1 VGRAAPWMPA
11 THSHCSLISNS
22 LRSAVMPLA
31 PAPLPRSPCKPI
43 EAAVGDP
50 SRHGGGR
57 PLRARARAAP
67 WAHPRAALAVLGLFP
82 TEAAMLVFAAALCVV
97 EVVVEPVHAVDL
109 VPAEVYFALAR
120 IVFVAGAD
128 GGQGVCF
135 GSVCEC
141 LRVFA
146 GNV

>member
-1 VGRAAPWMPA
+1 
-11 THSHCSLISNS
+11 
-22 LRSAVMPLA
+22 
-31 PAPLPRSPCKPI
+31 
-43 EAAVGDP
+43 
-50 SRHGGGR
+50 
-57 PLRARARAAP
+57 
-67 WAHPRAALAVLGLFP
+67 
-82 TEAAMLVFAAALCVV
+82 MLVFAAALCVV

-120 IVFVAGAD
+120 IVVVAGAD

-135 GSVCEC
+135 GIVCEY